1 MHFLFEKLLPF
12 FLPSQCACCGR
23 FLEEGQ
29 EGICSCCLSNIRRI
43 RPPYCSICG
52 TPFISETAG
61 EHPCGPCVLRRRYFT
76 MARAVGYY
84 EGPLQEAIH
93 RWKYEGKIHLTPFFG
108 KWMAEELFNYWDA
121 DVPDLLVPVPLH
133 VQRLRERGFNQALLL
148 VRELGRHTGIP
159 YPKRILRKKRA
170 TVPQVQL
177 SGSERERGVRGTFE
191 VFENGRVEKK
201 SILLVDDVF
210 TTGATVNECARV
222 LVAAGAQRVDVF
234 TLAHAVRNS

>member
-1 MHFLFEKLLPF
+1 
-12 FLPSQCACCGR
+12 
-23 FLEEGQ
+23 
-29 EGICSCCLSNIRRI
+29 
-43 RPPYCSICG
+43 
-52 TPFISETAG
+52 
-61 EHPCGPCVLRRRYFT
+61 

-84 EGPLQEAIH
+84 EGPLQESIH

-108 KWMAEELFNYWDA
+108 RWMAEELFNYWDA
-121 DVPDLLVPVPLH
+121 DIPDLLVPVPLH

-148 VRELGRHTGIP
+148 VRELSRCTGIP
-159 YPKRILRKKRA
+159 YLNGILRKKRA

-191 VFENGRVEKK
+191 VFEKESVEERW
-201 SILLVDDVF
+201 ILLVDDVF

-234 TLAHAVRNS
+234 TLARAVRNA

>member
-1 MHFLFEKLLPF
+1 
-12 FLPSQCACCGR
+12 
-23 FLEEGQ
+23 
-29 EGICSCCLSNIRRI
+29 
-43 RPPYCSICG
+43 
-52 TPFISETAG
+52 
-61 EHPCGPCVLRRRYFT
+61 

-84 EGPLQEAIH
+84 EGPLQESIH

-121 DVPDLLVPVPLH
+121 DIPDLLVPVPLH
-133 VQRLRERGFNQALLL
+133 VRRLRERGFNQALLL
-148 VRELGRHTGIP
+148 VRELSRRTGIP
-159 YPKRILRKKRA
+159 YLKGILRKKRA

-191 VFENGRVEKK
+191 VFEKEGVEERW
-201 SILLVDDVF
+201 ILLVDDVF

-234 TLAHAVRNS
+234 TLARAVRNA